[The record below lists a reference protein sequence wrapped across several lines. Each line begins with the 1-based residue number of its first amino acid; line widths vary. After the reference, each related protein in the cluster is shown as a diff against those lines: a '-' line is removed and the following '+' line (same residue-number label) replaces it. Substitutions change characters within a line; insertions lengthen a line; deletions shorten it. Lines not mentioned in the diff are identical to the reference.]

1 MNQADTYCKSFALLR
16 IGKCYENL
24 GNSELALQFFNKCV
38 EEDALLDKGW
48 IAITDYYIKAKN
60 FKSAIIKTDENFKK
74 SVGTKFNILKKN
86 TKEVGN
92 NFTDK
97 VKKKIN

>member
-1 MNQADTYCKSFALLR
+1 MIRFIGAYLEKGKVLEKLNRYNEAIESYTVTLGLDDPTSFALLR

-48 IAITDYYIKAKN
+48 IAITDYYIK
-60 FKSAIIKTDENFKK
+60 D
-74 SVGTKFNILKKN
+74 
-86 TKEVGN
+86 
-92 NFTDK
+92 
-97 VKKKIN
+97 